1 MCNYPLEI
9 CGSGFEFLPLM
20 IMDGNVFG
28 EVLQLV
34 NFGESHGPVIGGVL
48 LGFPAGFPL
57 NVEDVQNALNRRR
70 PGQSAYTTPRDESD
84 RIEILSGIFEGKTLG
99 TPIAFIIRNKNV
111 RSGDYEPLR
120 FVFRPSHADYTWEQ
134 KFGFRD
140 YRGGGRS
147 SARETAVRVAAGT
160 MVKQM
165 LKHFGIRIRAYTHAI
180 GPVSCTLDPMEAIAQ
195 MQDENEVR
203 CPDEEAAQAMKLAI
217 IQAGN
222 EGDSLGGEVVCVMD
236 GLPAGLGEPVFQ
248 KFNAMLA
255 GAMSSI
261 NAVKA
266 VEIGMGFSGVRKR
279 GSEMNDVFVMRDGKV
294 ETLSNHSG
302 GIQGGIT
309 NGMPVL
315 CKVGFKPVSSIRI
328 RQETVD
334 KDGDKTE
341 LEIHGRHDPCVVP
354 RAVPIVEAMGA
365 LVAGDFLMRQGM
377 IPRSWEKI

>member
-1 MCNYPLEI
+1 
-9 CGSGFEFLPLM
+9 
-20 IMDGNVFG
+20 MDGNVFG